1 MTPEKHIRF
10 DWAIKKLL
18 RNKVNFEI
26 LEGFLSE
33 LLMEDLKVI
42 EIIESESNKHHFID
56 KSNRVDILVK
66 NHRGDLILIEVQNE
80 REHDYF
86 HRMNYGQ
93 AKLIS
98 EHLFQG
104 NKYSEIK
111 KVYSINIVYFDLG
124 QGNDYIYVGETT
136 FRGLHNA
143 DELALSPKQ
152 QQLYGL
158 QKPSDIFATYY
169 LLRLKNFESEPKDTL
184 DEWIYFLKRSEIR
197 STFRAKGLKKAE
209 EVMRID
215 NLNAAEKEDY
225 ESYIKEQRIRISEI
239 DTAIEDGKDLAKK
252 ELLPLLEEAQR
263 QKEEAQRQKKEADSN
278 LKKLIAHLQAL
289 GMSPEEIAKIT
300 NN

>member
-158 QKPSDIFATYY
+158 QRPSDIFATYY

-263 QKEEAQRQKKEADSN
+263 QKEEAQRQKEEADSN
-278 LKKLIAHLQAL
+278 LKKLVAHLQAL

>member
-33 LLMEDLKVI
+33 LLMEDLTVI
-42 EIIESESNKHHFID
+42 EIIESESNKHHYID
-56 KSNRVDILVK
+56 TSNRVDILVK

>member
-33 LLMEDLKVI
+33 LLMEDLTVV
-42 EIIESESNKHHFID
+42 EIIESESNKHHYID

-197 STFRAKGLKKAE
+197 STFKAKGLKKAE

-215 NLNAAEKEDY
+215 NLNTAEKEDY

-239 DTAIEDGKDLAKK
+239 DTAIEDGRDLAKK

-263 QKEEAQRQKKEADSN
+263 QKEEAQRQKEEADSN
-278 LKKLIAHLQAL
+278 LKKLVAHLQVL

>member
-33 LLMEDLKVI
+33 LLMEDLTVI
-42 EIIESESNKHHFID
+42 EIIESESNKHHYID

-158 QKPSDIFATYY
+158 QRPSDIFATYY

-197 STFRAKGLKKAE
+197 STFKAKGLKKAE

-215 NLNAAEKEDY
+215 NLNASEKEDY

-263 QKEEAQRQKKEADSN
+263 QKEEAQRQKEEADSN
-278 LKKLIAHLQAL
+278 LKKLVAHLQAL

>member
-33 LLMEDLKVI
+33 LLMEDLTVI
-42 EIIESESNKHHFID
+42 EIIESESNKHHYID

-111 KVYSINIVYFDLG
+111 KVYSINIIYFDLG

-158 QKPSDIFATYY
+158 QRPSDIFATYY

-197 STFRAKGLKKAE
+197 STFKAKGLKKAE

-215 NLNAAEKEDY
+215 NLNASEKEDY

-263 QKEEAQRQKKEADSN
+263 QKEEAQRQKEEADSN
-278 LKKLIAHLQAL
+278 LKKLVAHLQAL